1 MNAIELVAVCAIIE
15 TTLIFY
21 LSDMDKEPKNPCPRG
36 GWPRSGKPLAWLRRG
51 GTSSKVHDGY
61 LLLILKIVLKIKK
74 LKKKKKKGASLA
86 IKIGG
91 GLINGTAFVG
101 GSYHAKYLIG
111 EQNSVNNFPIST
123 SRVFNNNKVK

>member
-1 MNAIELVAVCAIIE
+1 MFNRFTKNAIELVAVCAIIE

-21 LSDMDKEPKNPCPRG
+21 LSDMDKEPKNPCLRG

-74 LKKKKKKGASLA
+74 LKKKKKRGKLSNKDRWRAHLWDCLRWWELSR
-86 IKIGG
+86 KIFDWR
-91 GLINGTAFVG
+91 T
-101 GSYHAKYLIG
+101 
-111 EQNSVNNFPIST
+111 E
-123 SRVFNNNKVK
+123 

>member
-21 LSDMDKEPKNPCPRG
+21 LSDMDKEPENPSPRG
-36 GWPRSGKPLAWLRRG
+36 GWPRNGKPLARLRRG

-74 LKKKKKKGASLA
+74 KKKKKKKKKEKLS
-86 IKIGG
+86 
-91 GLINGTAFVG
+91 
-101 GSYHAKYLIG
+101 
-111 EQNSVNNFPIST
+111 
-123 SRVFNNNKVK
+123 NKDRWSAH

>member
-1 MNAIELVAVCAIIE
+1 MNAIELAAVCAIIE

-21 LSDMDKEPKNPCPRG
+21 LSDMDKEPKNPSPRG
-36 GWPRSGKPLAWLRRG
+36 GWPRSGKPLARLRRG

-74 LKKKKKKGASLA
+74 KRASLA

-91 GLINGTAFVG
+91 ALINGTAFVG

>member
-21 LSDMDKEPKNPCPRG
+21 LSDMDKEPENPSPRG
-36 GWPRSGKPLAWLRRG
+36 GWPRSGKPLARLRRG

-61 LLLILKIVLKIKK
+61 LLLILKIVLTI
-74 LKKKKKKGASLA
+74 KKKKKKKKASLA
-86 IKIGG
+86 TKIGG
-91 GLINGTAFVG
+91 ALINATAFVG

-111 EQNSVNNFPIST
+111 E
-123 SRVFNNNKVK
+123 

>member
-1 MNAIELVAVCAIIE
+1 MIWIKSQRILALEGVGRGAASLWPGSEGAELRQF
-15 TTLIFY
+15 LIDF
-21 LSDMDKEPKNPCPRG
+21 KN
-36 GWPRSGKPLAWLRRG
+36 S
-51 GTSSKVHDGY
+51 VED
-61 LLLILKIVLKIKK
+61 
-74 LKKKKKKGASLA
+74 KKKRASLA

-91 GLINGTAFVG
+91 ALINGTAFVG

>member
-21 LSDMDKEPKNPCPRG
+21 LSDMDKEPKNPSPRG
-36 GWPRSGKPLAWLRRG
+36 GWPRSGKPLARLRRG

-74 LKKKKKKGASLA
+74 KRASLA

-91 GLINGTAFVG
+91 ALINGTAFVG